1 MMLEDDELHYQ
12 PKPIKDSD
20 KVAREIA
27 YDDTIHV
34 YIDKRTEQLKE

>member
-12 PKPIKDSD
+12 PKPIEDSD

-27 YDDTIHV
+27 YDDTIQTN
-34 YIDKRTEQLKE
+34 RTTKGISNV